1 MLEVKNI
8 SSGYGKKQVLYDV
21 SLTVEK
27 GEVVLLTGGNGS
39 GKSTLLKCIYN
50 LLPCWT
56 GEIFFEG
63 ENLNGTKPSDL
74 IKKGIVYIPQKDFY
88 FENLTVNENLQI
100 SGNTLPKD
108 ILRERICEVY
118 ELTGLG
124 KLKKRKP
131 FDLSGGERKIL
142 AFGMGLIHHPKLL
155 LLDEPMAGLDIHS
168 ENLVKDLISERID
181 KKIGFLIVEHSS
193 HLKNGHLGTKYSQ
206 LRCDRVIDLID
217 KNKEN
222 NRQM

>member
-1 MLEVKNI
+1 MLEIKNI

-21 SLTVEK
+21 SLKVEK

-63 ENLNGTKPSDL
+63 EKLNGTKPSDL

-100 SGNTLPKD
+100 SGNTLPKNK
-108 ILRERICEVY
+108 LKERISEVY

-131 FDLSGGERKIL
+131 FDLSGGERKML
-142 AFGMGLIHHPKLL
+142 AFGMGLIHQPRLL
-155 LLDEPMAGLDIHS
+155 LFDEPFAGVDSKNTTTLL
-168 ENLVKDLISERID
+168 NLFRDTIIKPDNIVI
-181 KKIGFLIVEHSS
+181 IVEHKDDANQLYNRKIKMELGN
-193 HLKNGHLGTKYSQ
+193 LKNS
-206 LRCDRVIDLID
+206 LI
-217 KNKEN
+217 
-222 NRQM
+222 

>member
-21 SLTVEK
+21 SMQVNE

-63 ENLNGTKPSDL
+63 KKINGLNPSDL
-74 IKKGIVYIPQKDFY
+74 IQMGIVYIPQKDFY
-88 FENLTVNENLQI
+88 FENLTVEENLQI
-100 SGNTLPKD
+100 SGNTLPKSE
-108 ILRERICEVY
+108 LKKRIAEVY
-118 ELTGLG
+118 ELTGLS
-124 KLKKRKP
+124 KFRKRKP

-142 AFGMGLIHHPKLL
+142 AFGMGLIHKPKLFL
-155 LLDEPMAGLDIHS
+155 FDEPFAGVDANNTNTLLRLFKETIINT
-168 ENLVKDLISERID
+168 ENGVI
-181 KKIGFLIVEHSS
+181 IVEHKDDAKQ
-193 HLKNGHLGTKYSQ
+193 LFTRKIKMELG
-206 LRCDRVIDLID
+206 RI
-217 KNKEN
+217 
-222 NRQM
+222 

>member
-21 SLTVEK
+21 SLQVSK

-63 ENLNGTKPSDL
+63 DKINKLKPSDL
-74 IKKGIVYIPQKDFY
+74 IKRGIVYIPQKDFY
-88 FENLTVNENLQI
+88 FENLTVEENLQI
-100 SGNTLPKD
+100 SGNSLPKSK
-108 ILRERICEVY
+108 LKERTVEVY
-118 ELTGLG
+118 ELTGLS
-124 KLKKRKP
+124 KFRKRKP

-142 AFGMGLIHHPKLL
+142 AFGMGLIHKPKLL
-155 LLDEPMAGLDIHS
+155 LFDEPFAGVDAKNAVVLL
-168 ENLVKDLISERID
+168 NLFKETIIKPDNGVI
-181 KKIGFLIVEHSS
+181 IVEHKDDTKQ
-193 HLKNGHLGTKYSQ
+193 LFTRKIRMELGIIK
-206 LRCDRVIDLID
+206 
-217 KNKEN
+217 
-222 NRQM
+222 